1 MKNSED
7 YSDMIGLPHHTS
19 KKHPPMSREA
29 RAAQFSPFAAL
40 KGYDE
45 ELGETARLTHARI
58 LLDEESKAAINE
70 KLLLLKE
77 REREHPCVRVTY
89 FLPDEHKAGGEYVT
103 EEGELR
109 RIDAPQR
116 KLLLASSEISFAD
129 IFTIEIL

>member
-45 ELGETARLTHARI
+45 ELGETAPMRA
-58 LLDEESKAAINE
+58 
-70 KLLLLKE
+70 
-77 REREHPCVRVTY
+77 
-89 FLPDEHKAGGEYVT
+89 F
-103 EEGELR
+103 
-109 RIDAPQR
+109 
-116 KLLLASSEISFAD
+116 F
-129 IFTIEIL
+129 